1 MYNLSAT
8 FCDLSMYKE
17 AEQVQKRIDKLNSEE
32 NSGLPSLNLGRI
44 ADQHIM
50 TARSYKKSGL
60 KIEAIREYEKALSIY
75 PDLYEAKIELSKL
88 RIETG
93 QYEQA
98 KALLSK
104 TMGSKSDDPEIYAL
118 YATAYIKQDKID
130 PAIDLLNKALH
141 INPSHRLS
149 RSLLAGISG

>member
-1 MYNLSAT
+1 
-8 FCDLSMYKE
+8 MYKE
-17 AEQVQKRIDKLNSEE
+17 AGTSSKRIDKLNSKE

-93 QYEQA
+93 Q
-98 KALLSK
+98 
-104 TMGSKSDDPEIYAL
+104 
-118 YATAYIKQDKID
+118 
-130 PAIDLLNKALH
+130 
-141 INPSHRLS
+141 
-149 RSLLAGISG
+149 